1 MLGCTLLAAIK
12 TLLSRTKF
20 NHERS
25 TDPSVKLL
33 VLLIINNKPCCIA
46 QYSDNRA
53 IFFGLLIIG
62 GYKVQL
68 LEIAFLGKTLRLEG
82 SMAGWQQLFWDD
94 QCVSQIDAN
103 ADNDTF
109 RHKFSLKNEEG
120 ELHIELNGSLQW
132 QPFELAFKLLVDD
145 EIVQEDTVNEKD
157 IEQRKTSH
165 EKGIKQ
171 PFKFS
176 FIGMAGLGLK
186 LLKSAKV
193 IKVLFAAGSLAAYS
207 WLFSIEFAIALIL
220 CLVFHEYGHIKA
232 MKYFGLK
239 TKGIYLIPFVGGLAL
254 SDDKINTRW
263 QDIVISIMGP
273 FFGLILS
280 IACLVGYWITDIEIL
295 AGLAVFNAL
304 LNLFNMLPVLPLDGG
319 HVLKSIAFSI
329 NSKVGLVVC
338 ILGAILGVYISY
350 HFGLALL
357 GFLLAIGSI
366 EIVFEYKRRHL
377 SHLLPLNRYAQI
389 VSVLWYVAT
398 LGGLSTI
405 IWLVGQSDNGALS
418 LPLKIL
424 SS

>member
-1 MLGCTLLAAIK
+1 M
-12 TLLSRTKF
+12 
-20 NHERS
+20 
-25 TDPSVKLL
+25 
-33 VLLIINNKPCCIA
+33 
-46 QYSDNRA
+46 
-53 IFFGLLIIG
+53 
-62 GYKVQL
+62 QL
-68 LEIAFLGKTLRLEG
+68 LEIACLGKILRLEG
-82 SMAGWQQLFWDD
+82 SMAGWQQLFWDG

-103 ADNDTF
+103 ADNDKFT
-109 RHKFSLKNEEG
+109 HQFSLQSEQG
-120 ELHIELNGSLQW
+120 ELQIELNGSLQW
-132 QPFELAFKLLVDD
+132 QPFDLQFQLLVNNELQHENTFD
-145 EIVQEDTVNEKD
+145 EKD
-157 IEQRKTSH
+157 IEQR
-165 EKGIKQ
+165 EIIQGEKQ
-171 PFKFS
+171 PIKFS
-176 FIGMAGLGLK
+176 FVGMAGLGLK

-207 WLFSIEFAIALIL
+207 WLFSIEFAIALVL

-280 IACLVGYWITDIEIL
+280 IACLVGYWLTDIEIL

-304 LNLFNMLPVLPLDGG
+304 LNLFNLLPILPLDGG

-329 NSKVGLVVC
+329 NSKIGLIVG
-338 ILGAILGVYISY
+338 ILGAVFGIYISY

-366 EIVFEYKRRHL
+366 EIFFEYKRRHL
-377 SHLLPLNRYAQI
+377 SDLLPLNRYAQI
-389 VSVLWYVAT
+389 VSALWYVITVA
-398 LGGLSTI
+398 GLSAI
-405 IWLVGQSDNGALS
+405 IWLVGQTGNDALS

-424 SS
+424 GS

>member
-1 MLGCTLLAAIK
+1 M
-12 TLLSRTKF
+12 
-20 NHERS
+20 
-25 TDPSVKLL
+25 
-33 VLLIINNKPCCIA
+33 
-46 QYSDNRA
+46 
-53 IFFGLLIIG
+53 
-62 GYKVQL
+62 QL
-68 LEIAFLGKTLRLEG
+68 LEITCLGKTLRLEG
-82 SMAGWQQLFWDD
+82 SMAGWQQLFWDE

-103 ADNDTF
+103 ADSD
-109 RHKFSLKNEEG
+109 KFSHQFSLQSEQG
-120 ELHIELNGSLQW
+120 ELQIELNGSLQW
-132 QPFELAFKLLVDD
+132 QPFDLQFQLLVNN
-145 EIVQEDTVNEKD
+145 ELQQENTLNEKD
-157 IEQRKTSH
+157 IEQREITQG
-165 EKGIKQ
+165 EKQ
-171 PFKFS
+171 PMKFS
-176 FIGMAGLGLK
+176 FVGMAGLGLK

-280 IACLVGYWITDIEIL
+280 IACLIGYWLTDIEIL

-304 LNLFNMLPVLPLDGG
+304 LNLFNLLPILPLDGG

-329 NSKVGLVVC
+329 NSKIGLVACV
-338 ILGAILGVYISY
+338 LGAVIGVYISY

-377 SHLLPLNRYAQI
+377 SELLPLNRYAQI
-389 VSVLWYVAT
+389 VSALWYVVT
-398 LGGLSTI
+398 VGGLSAI
-405 IWLVGQSDNGALS
+405 IWFVGQTGNGALS

-424 SS
+424 GS

>member
-1 MLGCTLLAAIK
+1 
-12 TLLSRTKF
+12 
-20 NHERS
+20 
-25 TDPSVKLL
+25 
-33 VLLIINNKPCCIA
+33 
-46 QYSDNRA
+46 
-53 IFFGLLIIG
+53 
-62 GYKVQL
+62 VQL
-68 LEIAFLGKTLRLEG
+68 LEIPCLGKTLRLEG
-82 SMAGWQQLFWDD
+82 SMAGWQELFWDD
-94 QCVSQIDAN
+94 QCVSQINAN
-103 ADNDTF
+103 AESESF
-109 RHKFSLKNEEG
+109 SHKFSLESEQG
-120 ELHIELNGSLQW
+120 ELTVELNGSLQW
-132 QPFELAFKLLVDD
+132 QPFALQFQLLVND
-145 EIVQEDTVNEKD
+145 EILHDNTLNEKD
-157 IEQRKTSH
+157 IEQRQVIQG
-165 EKGIKQ
+165 EKQ
-171 PFKFS
+171 AMKFS
-176 FIGMAGLGLK
+176 FIGIAGLGLK

-280 IACLVGYWITDIEIL
+280 ITCLVGYWLTDIEIL

-304 LNLFNMLPVLPLDGG
+304 LNLFNLLPILPLDGG

-338 ILGAILGVYISY
+338 VLGAVFGVYISY

-366 EIVFEYKRRHL
+366 EIFFEYKRRHL
-377 SHLLPLNRYAQI
+377 SDLLPLNLYAQI
-389 VSVLWYVAT
+389 VSALWYIVTVA
-398 LGGLSTI
+398 GLSSI
-405 IWLVGQSDNGALS
+405 IWLVGQTGNDALS

-424 SS
+424 GS

>member
-1 MLGCTLLAAIK
+1 M
-12 TLLSRTKF
+12 
-20 NHERS
+20 
-25 TDPSVKLL
+25 
-33 VLLIINNKPCCIA
+33 
-46 QYSDNRA
+46 
-53 IFFGLLIIG
+53 
-62 GYKVQL
+62 QL
-68 LEIAFLGKTLRLEG
+68 LEIECLGKTLRLEG

-94 QCVSQIDAN
+94 QCVSQISANAN
-103 ADNDTF
+103 ADGESFLHQFTL
-109 RHKFSLKNEEG
+109 RTEG
-120 ELHIELNGSLQW
+120 EGQTEQVELHVELSGSLQW
-132 QPFELAFKLLVDD
+132 QPFDLQFKLLVNN
-145 EIVQEDTVNEKD
+145 ELLHENSLNEKD
-157 IEQRKTSH
+157 IEQRQVMPG
-165 EKGIKQ
+165 EKQ
-171 PFKFS
+171 PMKFS
-176 FIGMAGLGLK
+176 FVGMAGLGLK

-280 IACLVGYWITDIEIL
+280 LACLVGYWLTDIEIL

-329 NSKVGLVVC
+329 NSKVGLVACV
-338 ILGAILGVYISY
+338 LGAVLGVYISY

-366 EIVFEYKRRHL
+366 EIFFEYKRRHL
-377 SHLLPLNRYAQI
+377 SDLLPLNRYAQI
-389 VSVLWYVAT
+389 VSALWYVLT
-398 LGGLSTI
+398 VGGLSAI
-405 IWLVGQSDNGALS
+405 IWFVGQTGNGALS

-424 SS
+424 AS

>member
-1 MLGCTLLAAIK
+1 M
-12 TLLSRTKF
+12 
-20 NHERS
+20 
-25 TDPSVKLL
+25 
-33 VLLIINNKPCCIA
+33 
-46 QYSDNRA
+46 
-53 IFFGLLIIG
+53 
-62 GYKVQL
+62 QL
-68 LEIAFLGKTLRLEG
+68 LEVTCLGKTLRLEG
-82 SMAGWQQLFWDD
+82 SMAGWQQLFWDE

-103 ADNDTF
+103 ANND
-109 RHKFSLKNEEG
+109 KFSHQFSLQSEQG
-120 ELHIELNGSLQW
+120 ESEVELNGSLQW
-132 QPFELAFKLLVDD
+132 QPFDLHFQLLVNNDLQH
-145 EIVQEDTVNEKD
+145 ENTLNEKD
-157 IEQRKTSH
+157 IEQRQITPGK
-165 EKGIKQ
+165 KQ
-171 PFKFS
+171 PMKFS

-280 IACLVGYWITDIEIL
+280 IACLVGYWLTDIEIL

-304 LNLFNMLPVLPLDGG
+304 LNLFNLLPILPLDGG

-329 NSKVGLVVC
+329 NSKVGLVACV
-338 ILGAILGVYISY
+338 LGAASGVYISY

-377 SHLLPLNRYAQI
+377 SELLPLNRYAQI
-389 VSVLWYVAT
+389 VSALWYVAT
-398 LGGLSTI
+398 VGGLSAI
-405 IWLVGQSDNGALS
+405 IWFLGQTGNGALS

-424 SS
+424 GS

>member
-1 MLGCTLLAAIK
+1 V
-12 TLLSRTKF
+12 
-20 NHERS
+20 H
-25 TDPSVKLL
+25 
-33 VLLIINNKPCCIA
+33 
-46 QYSDNRA
+46 
-53 IFFGLLIIG
+53 
-62 GYKVQL
+62 L
-68 LEIAFLGKTLRLEG
+68 LEIACLGKTLRLEG

-103 ADNDTF
+103 ADSES
-109 RHKFSLKNEEG
+109 FSHQFCLQSEQG
-120 ELHIELNGSLQW
+120 ELHVELSGSLQW
-132 QPFELAFKLLVDD
+132 QPFQLQFQLLVNG
-145 EIVQEDTVNEKD
+145 ETVNESTLDEKD
-157 IEQRKTSH
+157 IEQRVIGEH
-165 EKGIKQ
+165 EKQ
-171 PFKFS
+171 PIKFS

-207 WLFSIEFAIALIL
+207 WLFSIEFAIALLL

-273 FFGLILS
+273 FFGLLLS
-280 IACLVGYWITDIEIL
+280 IACLIGYWLTDIEIL

-329 NSKVGLVVC
+329 NSKIGLVACV
-338 ILGAILGVYISY
+338 LGAILGVYISY

-357 GFLLAIGSI
+357 GFLLAIGSV
-366 EIVFEYKRRHL
+366 EIFFEYKRRHL
-377 SHLLPLNRYAQI
+377 SELLPLNRYAQI
-389 VSVLWYVAT
+389 VSALWYIIT
-398 LGGLSTI
+398 LGGLSAI
-405 IWLVGQSDNGALS
+405 IWFVGQTGNSALS

-424 SS
+424 AS

>member
-1 MLGCTLLAAIK
+1 
-12 TLLSRTKF
+12 
-20 NHERS
+20 
-25 TDPSVKLL
+25 
-33 VLLIINNKPCCIA
+33 
-46 QYSDNRA
+46 
-53 IFFGLLIIG
+53 
-62 GYKVQL
+62 
-68 LEIAFLGKTLRLEG
+68 
-82 SMAGWQQLFWDD
+82 MAGWQQLFWDE

-103 ADNDTF
+103 ADND
-109 RHKFSLKNEEG
+109 KFSHQFSLQSEQG
-120 ELHIELNGSLQW
+120 ELEVELNGSLQW
-132 QPFELAFKLLVDD
+132 QPFDLQFQLLVNNELQHENTLD
-145 EIVQEDTVNEKD
+145 EKD
-157 IEQRKTSH
+157 IEQREITPG
-165 EKGIKQ
+165 EKQ
-171 PFKFS
+171 PMKFS
-176 FIGMAGLGLK
+176 FVGMAGLGLK

-280 IACLVGYWITDIEIL
+280 IACLVGYWLTDIEIL

-304 LNLFNMLPVLPLDGG
+304 LNLFNLLPILPLDGG

-329 NSKVGLVVC
+329 NSKVGLVACV
-338 ILGAILGVYISY
+338 LGAASGVYISY

-377 SHLLPLNRYAQI
+377 SELLPLNRYAQI
-389 VSVLWYVAT
+389 VSALWYVVT
-398 LGGLSTI
+398 VGGLSAI
-405 IWLVGQSDNGALS
+405 IWFVGQTGNDALS

-424 SS
+424 AS